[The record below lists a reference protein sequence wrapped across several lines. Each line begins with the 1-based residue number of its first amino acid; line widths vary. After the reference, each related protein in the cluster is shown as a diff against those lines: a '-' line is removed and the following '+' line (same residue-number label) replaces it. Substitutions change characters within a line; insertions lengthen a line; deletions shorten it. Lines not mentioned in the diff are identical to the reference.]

1 MKNEKRMHEAEKL
14 YDTTTLIKTYE
25 ADPEFIKYLASL
37 FVQYLPET
45 SANLEKACKESNWE
59 NVYFFAHK
67 MKANIDLF
75 NLEPLKDLIRKV
87 EQRALKFT
95 QTDSISG
102 DVNFITNYIQRCVAL
117 MKKEFNL

>member
-1 MKNEKRMHEAEKL
+1 MKKEKQMPEPEKL
-14 YDTTTLIKTYE
+14 YDTTSLIKTHE
-25 ADPEFIKYLASL
+25 ANPEFIKYMASL
-37 FVQYLPET
+37 FVKHLPET

-59 NVYFFAHK
+59 KVYFFAHK

-95 QTDSISG
+95 QTDSISR
-102 DVNFITNYIQRCVAL
+102 DVNFITNYIQQCVVL
-117 MKKEFNL
+117 MKQEFDL